1 MKGLKI
7 KKLSVLEEDLLRRGY
22 DASRSHGH

>member
-7 KKLSVLEEDLLRRGY
+7 KKEIKIDLFL
-22 DASRSHGH
+22 